1 MLASCVLPPIRSS
14 SPPPPPVAT
23 FFSVPRRYVKSNMQV
38 GDDNLQSP
46 TEDGKPARNLRK
58 STRVQIPRSAP
69 NSSPVRRTKEEEQPT
84 ATSPRA
90 PSKRNSSLETDD
102 NAEGSVESESP
113 TDVKTPASAI
123 STGSGDLSPHV
134 CLCQPEPKIP
144 RPRNG
149 EFTYVILCSL
159 SLWLD
164 RLGNWWHFPIR
175 SLLLVNKETQILCL
189 WRKFD
194 QPLTPL

>member
-23 FFSVPRRYVKSNMQV
+23 FFSVPRRYIKSNMQV

-46 TEDGKPARNLRK
+46 AEDGKPSRNLRK
-58 STRVQIPRSAP
+58 STRTQIPRSAP

-84 ATSPRA
+84 PTSPRA
-90 PSKRNSSLETDD
+90 ASKRNTSLEPD
-102 NAEGSVESESP
+102 NHAEKFVESESP
-113 TDVKTPASAI
+113 TDVKTPASAV

-149 EFTYVILCSL
+149 ESHMSFFVHC
-159 SLWLD
+159 
-164 RLGNWWHFPIR
+164 LGGWIA
-175 SLLLVNKETQILCL
+175 
-189 WRKFD
+189 
-194 QPLTPL
+194 